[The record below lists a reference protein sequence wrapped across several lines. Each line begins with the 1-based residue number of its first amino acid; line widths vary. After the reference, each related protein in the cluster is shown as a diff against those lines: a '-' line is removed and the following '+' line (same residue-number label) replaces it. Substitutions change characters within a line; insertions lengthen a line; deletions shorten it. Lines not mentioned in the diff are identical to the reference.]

1 MEKIKKYKEIYAF
14 ITIIIGILSG
24 AFVILHNIL
33 NKYDEILDNLKT
45 TQQMSLKSVIWN
57 DNIPLAERSS
67 ACDVYLSNGY
77 NSLTKK
83 HSEGGIIMIKII
95 IGLVSVMIAN
105 VLLGVTLAKL
115 KQEFKKE
122 KLLSGLVKYLGI
134 VLGVLLM
141 YLTGYLNPDIVVA
154 NINNVE
160 VNLMT
165 GIEVLF
171 ISGIIYYGMQDLI
184 KLKNLLGLSNDITP
198 TDEGRG

>member
-1 MEKIKKYKEIYAF
+1 
-14 ITIIIGILSG
+14 
-24 AFVILHNIL
+24 
-33 NKYDEILDNLKT
+33 
-45 TQQMSLKSVIWN
+45 
-57 DNIPLAERSS
+57 
-67 ACDVYLSNGY
+67 
-77 NSLTKK
+77 
-83 HSEGGIIMIKII
+83 MIKII
-95 IGLVSVMIAN
+95 IGLVSVMLAN

-154 NINNVE
+154 NINGIK
-160 VNLMT
+160 VNLMA

-171 ISGIIYYGMQDLI
+171 ISGIVYYGVQDLI

-198 TDEGRG
+198 IDEGRG

>member
-1 MEKIKKYKEIYAF
+1 
-14 ITIIIGILSG
+14 
-24 AFVILHNIL
+24 
-33 NKYDEILDNLKT
+33 
-45 TQQMSLKSVIWN
+45 
-57 DNIPLAERSS
+57 
-67 ACDVYLSNGY
+67 
-77 NSLTKK
+77 
-83 HSEGGIIMIKII
+83 MIKII

>member
-1 MEKIKKYKEIYAF
+1 
-14 ITIIIGILSG
+14 
-24 AFVILHNIL
+24 
-33 NKYDEILDNLKT
+33 
-45 TQQMSLKSVIWN
+45 
-57 DNIPLAERSS
+57 
-67 ACDVYLSNGY
+67 
-77 NSLTKK
+77 
-83 HSEGGIIMIKII
+83 MIKII
-95 IGLVSVMIAN
+95 IGLISVMLAN

-141 YLTGYLNPDIVVA
+141 YLTGYLNPNIIVA

-160 VNLMT
+160 VNLMA

-171 ISGIIYYGMQDLI
+171 VSGIVFYGMQDLI
-184 KLKNLLGLSNDITP
+184 KLKNLLGLSSDITP

>member
-1 MEKIKKYKEIYAF
+1 
-14 ITIIIGILSG
+14 
-24 AFVILHNIL
+24 
-33 NKYDEILDNLKT
+33 
-45 TQQMSLKSVIWN
+45 
-57 DNIPLAERSS
+57 
-67 ACDVYLSNGY
+67 
-77 NSLTKK
+77 
-83 HSEGGIIMIKII
+83 MIKII
-95 IGLVSVMIAN
+95 IGLASVMIAN

-122 KLLSGLVKYLGI
+122 KLLIGLVKYLGI
-134 VLGVLLM
+134 ILGVLLM
-141 YLTGYLNPDIVVA
+141 YIAGYLNPDIVVA